1 MPGNTSL
8 LTLPETDTAID
19 RLTARRAAL
28 ESGGSLA
35 QIRDEADAGERTF
48 GELRL
53 QLDAM
58 ARDQIRFEL
67 EIDSITQKIAAEER
81 RLFDGSV
88 ANSRELGSIQHEVE
102 NLKRRRTE
110 REDELLALLEQR
122 EALEARIAEAEAAAA
137 VLRGRVE
144 ETAATTSDELREV
157 ETDLAA
163 RIADRAGLVS
173 QLDPELVELYD
184 DLRRTKK
191 GVGAAALVDGVCQ
204 GCHEQ
209 LSSVEVDRLKRTD
222 GIKRCE
228 HCRRILVS

>member
-8 LTLPETDTAID
+8 LALQETDTAID
-19 RLTARRAAL
+19 RLTTRRAAL
-28 ESGGSLA
+28 ESGGLLA
-35 QIRDEADAGERTF
+35 EIRDEANAGERTF

-58 ARDQIRFEL
+58 ARDQMRFEH
-67 EIDSITQKIAAEER
+67 EIDSMTQKIAAEER

-102 NLKRRRTE
+102 NLKRRRTD

-163 RIADRAGLVS
+163 RIADRVGLVS

-184 DLRRTKK
+184 DLRRTKR

-209 LSSVEVDRLKRTD
+209 LSSVEIDRLKRTD

>member
-8 LTLPETDTAID
+8 LTLQETDTAID

-58 ARDQIRFEL
+58 ARDQIRFEH